1 MIKKILKISLV
12 IAFFGS
18 TVFAQRNCGTMDYL
32 EQQLQSDPAL
42 QQRMNEIEE
51 HTNGFVLEEDNRVGA
66 SVTIPIVFHVLY
78 NNSAQN
84 ISDARILAQLDV
96 LNKDFR
102 KLNSDIGNVPAAFSG
117 LAADASIEFCLA
129 TVDPNGNPTTG
140 IVRKSTTVT
149 SFSSNDAM
157 KYSAQGGNNAWNSSK
172 YLNIWVCNLGSGLL
186 GYAQFPGG
194 ATATDGVVVLFGTVG
209 SSTVPGTSTPYHLG
223 RTLTHEVGHWLNL
236 RHIWGDANCGNDQV
250 TDTPTQQTSNYGCPS
265 FPKVTCSNGPNGD
278 MFMNYMDYVDDA
290 CMYMLTTGQKAR
302 MQALFSTGGARASL
316 LTSGGCG
323 AVTPSC
329 GTPSSLS
336 TSNITNTGATLSW
349 AAVSGAT
356 SYNIR
361 YKLTSSTTWVTTTST
376 TTSKAIIG
384 LTLGSVYEFQ
394 VQAVCSVTGTYSSSV
409 NFTTTGGS
417 GGGSTNSIVIGTG
430 TSTTGNM
437 PYGTYYMDQRSQI
450 IITRAELIA
459 AGYTSANSIIKNL
472 AFFTGT
478 ASTQT
483 MTSFTIKISHTTASS
498 FSSTSF
504 LAGSGTVTVFSGNV
518 AALSNQWNTH
528 TFSTPFTYNGVNNLL
543 IDICFNNSSFTSD
556 TPVRFTTTSSNT
568 ALYRRQD
575 VASGGICTTTTGTR
589 STARPNVRF
598 TFGNTARFAQELTE
612 EVKPVFE
619 VYPNPATSFLN
630 VKFAVS
636 DDNAPVKISIMNIT
650 GQVVANISKG
660 TMQQGEYL
668 ETIELN
674 NDAAIQM
681 PAGIYICTIQQGEQM
696 QYKKFVLNK

>member
-1 MIKKILKISLV
+1 
-12 IAFFGS
+12 
-18 TVFAQRNCGTMDYL
+18 
-32 EQQLQSDPAL
+32 
-42 QQRMNEIEE
+42 
-51 HTNGFVLEEDNRVGA
+51 
-66 SVTIPIVFHVLY
+66 
-78 NNSAQN
+78 
-84 ISDARILAQLDV
+84 
-96 LNKDFR
+96 
-102 KLNSDIGNVPAAFSG
+102 
-117 LAADASIEFCLA
+117 
-129 TVDPNGNPTTG
+129 
-140 IVRKSTTVT
+140 
-149 SFSSNDAM
+149 
-157 KYSAQGGNNAWNSSK
+157 
-172 YLNIWVCNLGSGLL
+172 
-186 GYAQFPGG
+186 
-194 ATATDGVVVLFGTVG
+194 
-209 SSTVPGTSTPYHLG
+209 
-223 RTLTHEVGHWLNL
+223 
-236 RHIWGDANCGNDQV
+236 
-250 TDTPTQQTSNYGCPS
+250 
-265 FPKVTCSNGPNGD
+265 

-384 LTLGSVYEFQ
+384 LTLGSIYEFQ
-394 VQAVCSVTGTYSSSV
+394 VQAICSVTGTYSSSV

-504 LAGSGTVTVFSGNV
+504 LTGSGPVTVFSGNV
-518 AALSNQWNTH
+518 AAVSNQWNTH
-528 TFSTPFTYNGVNNLL
+528 TFNTPFTYNGSNNLL

-668 ETIELN
+668 ETIDLN

>member
-12 IAFFGS
+12 IALFGS

-32 EQQLQSDPAL
+32 DQQLQSDPAL

-51 HTNGFVLEEDNRVGA
+51 HTNNFVLEEDNRVGA
-66 SVTIPIVFHVLY
+66 SVTIPVVFHVLY
-78 NNSAQN
+78 NNSTQN
-84 ISDARILAQLDV
+84 ISDARVLAQLDV

-102 KLNSDIGNVPAAFSG
+102 KLNSDIVNVPASFAG

-129 TVDPNGNPTTG
+129 TVDPNGNATSG

-149 SFSSNDAM
+149 SFSSNNAM
-157 KYSAQGGNNAWNSSK
+157 KYSAQGGNDAWNSSK
-172 YLNIWVCNLGSGLL
+172 YLNIWICNLGGGLL

-236 RHIWGDANCGNDQV
+236 RHIWGDANCGSDLV
-250 TDTPTQQTSNYGCPS
+250 TDTPTQQTSNYGCPT

-290 CMYMLTTGQKAR
+290 CMHMLTTGQKAR
-302 MQALFSTGGARASL
+302 AQALFAVGGARASL

-323 AVTPSC
+323 AATPTC
-329 GTPSSLS
+329 GTPSSLTAGS
-336 TSNITNTGATLSW
+336 ITNTAATLSW
-349 AAVSGAT
+349 AAVNGAT
-356 SYNIR
+356 SYNVR
-361 YKLTSSTTWVTTTST
+361 YKLTSSTTWLTTTST
-376 TTSKAIIG
+376 TTSKAITG

-394 VQAVCSVTGTYSSSV
+394 VQAVCSVIGTYSSSV

-417 GGGSTNSIVIGTG
+417 SGTSNAVTIGTG

-437 PYGTYYMDQRSQI
+437 PYGTYFMDHRSQI
-450 IITRAELIA
+450 IITRAELLA
-459 AGYTSANSIIKNL
+459 AGYTSANNLIKNL

-483 MTSFTIKISHTTASS
+483 MTSFTIKISHTTSSS

-504 LAGSGTVTVFSGNV
+504 LTGSGTVTVFSGNV

-528 TFSTPFTYNGVNNLL
+528 TFSTPFAYNGTSNLL
-543 IDICFNNSSFTSD
+543 IDICFNNSSFTAD
-556 TPVRFTTTSSNT
+556 TPVRFTTTASNT
-568 ALYRRQD
+568 ALYKRQD
-575 VASGGICTTTTGTR
+575 VAAGGICTTTTGTR
-589 STARPNVRF
+589 SKSRPNVRF
-598 TFGNTARFAQELTE
+598 TFGNTARFAQELTA
-612 EVKPVFE
+612 EVMPVFE
-619 VYPNPATSFLN
+619 VYPNPATAFLN

-636 DDNAPVKISIMNIT
+636 NDNTPVRITIVNIT

-660 TMQQGEYL
+660 AMQQGEYL

-681 PAGIYICTIQQGEQM
+681 PAGIYICTIEQGDQM
-696 QYKKFVLNK
+696 QYKKFILNK